1 MSSSSFGS
9 PWRGNHLLS
18 LLSNDA
24 YSQIEPLLQPIRLEA
39 RESLYQRGMPL
50 SHVYFPSTAVI
61 SALLPMKEGSAI
73 EIGTIGNEGYCASE
87 MSTGAETS
95 LHDYVCQIEGEA
107 LCMTSAAFG
116 HSVER
121 VPELRRLA
129 GAYLQGFITQIS
141 QSVTCN
147 SLHNLESR
155 FARWLLFT
163 QDRVRSDRFLLTQ
176 DSLADMLAVQRP
188 SVSLVAST
196 FQHAGLIEYSK
207 GTMQILERQKL
218 EEASCDCY
226 FKIREQFRH
235 LLSILS
241 R

>member
-18 LLSNDA
+18 LLPSDA
-24 YSQIEPLLQPIRLEA
+24 YGEIEALLQPVRLEVGQ
-39 RESLYQRGMPL
+39 SLHQRGMPL

-61 SALLPMKEGSAI
+61 SAMLPMQEGSAI
-73 EIGTIGNEGYCASE
+73 EIGSIGNEGYCASE

-95 LHDYVCQIEGEA
+95 LHDYICQIEGEA
-107 LCMTSAAFG
+107 LCMTAADFA
-116 HSVER
+116 HSLER
-121 VPELRRLA
+121 LPQLRRLA
-129 GAYLQGFITQIS
+129 GAYLQGFLTQIS

-147 SLHNLESR
+147 SLHNLEAR

-163 QDRVRSDRFLLTQ
+163 QDRVMSDRFSLTH
-176 DSLADMLAVQRP
+176 DFLAEMLAVQRT
-188 SVSLVAST
+188 SVSLVANT
-196 FQHAGLIEYSK
+196 FERAGLIECSK
-207 GTMQILERQKL
+207 SSMQILERQKL

-226 FKIREQFRH
+226 FKIRDQFRR
-235 LLSILS
+235 LLSSQS